1 MSAAPVAVLEVEQD
15 LLVRPAKTWTP
26 TYSGHLPAL
35 DGLRGIAVLAVVI
48 YHYAFELQ
56 HGHGL
61 GGAIYELLHQGR
73 HGVDL
78 FFVLS
83 GFLITGILLDSKGS
97 SRYFSTFYARRTL
110 RIFPLYYG
118 VLLVVLVLLPLVVAP
133 APRARQVMHEQA
145 WLWLYGTN
153 ILMSL
158 RDQVLF
164 NAEHFNLAHFWS
176 LAVEE
181 QFYLVWP
188 MLVLLLSRR
197 ALGWVCMALV
207 PLALV
212 TRWAFVER
220 ADLSE
225 AAYFFTVCRVD
236 ALAIGALVAVLAR
249 SPRGLAAMRRPA
261 LWIIPITAIL
271 WAASLPSTGGKH
283 WEFSVHFIYTPVA
296 LFCGGLVCLAL
307 TSPPTTATARVLCAA
322 PLRFFG
328 KYSYGLYVFHFLL
341 YPAFGSL
348 YASIP
353 LPAALHRGALGLA
366 ALGVIS
372 TIGSLS
378 VAWLSYNLY
387 EKQFLKLKS
396 RFKY

>member
-1 MSAAPVAVLEVEQD
+1 
-15 LLVRPAKTWTP
+15 
-26 TYSGHLPAL
+26 
-35 DGLRGIAVLAVVI
+35 
-48 YHYAFELQ
+48 
-56 HGHGL
+56 
-61 GGAIYELLHQGR
+61 
-73 HGVDL
+73 
-78 FFVLS
+78 
-83 GFLITGILLDSKGS
+83 
-97 SRYFSTFYARRTL
+97 
-110 RIFPLYYG
+110 
-118 VLLVVLVLLPLVVAP
+118 
-133 APRARQVMHEQA
+133 
-145 WLWLYGTN
+145 
-153 ILMSL
+153 
-158 RDQVLF
+158 
-164 NAEHFNLAHFWS
+164 
-176 LAVEE
+176 
-181 QFYLVWP
+181 
-188 MLVLLLSRR
+188 
-197 ALGWVCMALV
+197 
-207 PLALV
+207 
-212 TRWAFVER
+212 
-220 ADLSE
+220 
-225 AAYFFTVCRVD
+225 
-236 ALAIGALVAVLAR
+236 
-249 SPRGLAAMRRPA
+249 MRRPA